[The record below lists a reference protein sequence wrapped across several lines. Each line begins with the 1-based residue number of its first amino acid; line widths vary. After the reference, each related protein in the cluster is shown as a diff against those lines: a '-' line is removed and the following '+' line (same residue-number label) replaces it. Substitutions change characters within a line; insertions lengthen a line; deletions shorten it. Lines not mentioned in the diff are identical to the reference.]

1 MEVVIAGLTDALTVA
16 NLLLIFFGV
25 FVGIVVGAIP
35 GLNGPMAIAIAIPL
49 TFTLSPLSAIA
60 FLVGINKGA
69 NFGGAISAILIN
81 VPGSAEAIA
90 TTFDGYPLARKG
102 KPLKALKMALYAS
115 VVGDSFSDLVL
126 FLVAAPF
133 AILALTMGPSE
144 LTALMLFALTFI
156 AAVVG
161 NSMTKGLIAGAM
173 GILASTVGLDS
184 EASTPR
190 MTFGVLDLE
199 DGIPLLAMVIGML
212 ALSEIMIQIED
223 GLQARAK
230 GRESEIDAFDKSKPR
245 EDRIV
250 TWPEFRA
257 SFKTMMRSA
266 VIGTLI
272 GAIPGLGSTLAGFLG
287 YGAAKRASKNPE
299 EFGQGALDGI
309 AGAESANS
317 ATVGANLIPTLA
329 LGIPGN
335 ISAAILISALIIHGL
350 TPGPLIFEQHGRVLY
365 GLFGAMFVSNV
376 VNLFLGQLGLRFFA
390 YVISLP
396 KQYIHPVIVLL
407 CFAGTYLITQSM
419 FALGLMV
426 GFAILGYIMRKLD
439 YSIVAF
445 IIAFIL
451 GPLFEDA
458 LRQTLVLFGDNPENL
473 VTRPIAMIF
482 LVLTIYSVW
491 RLGFREKPQILKE
504 PEADI

>member
-1 MEVVIAGLTDALTVA
+1 MDVILTGLASALTVS
-16 NLLLIFFGV
+16 NLLLIAFGV

-49 TFTLSPLSAIA
+49 TFVLTPVAAIS

-69 NFGGAISAILIN
+69 NFGGAISAILMN
-81 VPGSAEAIA
+81 VPGAAEAIA

-126 FLVAAPF
+126 ILVAAPF
-133 AILALTMGPSE
+133 AILALTMGPAE
-144 LTALMLFALTFI
+144 LAALMLFALTFI

-161 NSMTKGLIAGAM
+161 KSMMKGLIAGAL
-173 GILASTVGLDS
+173 GIFCSTIGLDP

-190 MTFGVLDLE
+190 MTFDVLELE
-199 DGIPLLAMVIGML
+199 EGIPLLAMVIGML
-212 ALSEIMIQIED
+212 ALSEIMIQIEERMH
-223 GLQARAK
+223 ARAD
-230 GRESEIDAFDKSKPR
+230 GEDTGINAFNKTTPR

-250 TWPEFRA
+250 TMVEFRA

-266 VIGTLI
+266 MIGTVI

-287 YGAAKRASKNPE
+287 YGAAKRASKHPE
-299 EFGQGALDGI
+299 EFGKGALDGI
-309 AGAESANS
+309 AGAEAANS

-335 ISAAILISALIIHGL
+335 LSAAILISALIIHGL
-350 TPGPLIFEQHGRVLY
+350 TPGPLIFEQHGSVLY
-365 GLFGAMFVSNV
+365 GLFGAMLVANFF
-376 VNLFLGQLGLRFFA
+376 NLFIGQAGLRMFA
-390 YVISLP
+390 WVLSLP
-396 KQYIHPVIVLL
+396 NQFIHPVVVLL
-407 CFAGTYLITQSM
+407 CFSGAYLTTQSM
-419 FALGLMV
+419 FAVALMV

-439 YSIVAF
+439 FSIVAY

-451 GPLFEDA
+451 GPLFEDT
-458 LRQTLVLFGDNPENL
+458 LRQTLVLFEDNPEQL
-473 VTRPIAMIF
+473 LTRPIAVAF
-482 LVLTIYSVW
+482 VVLTGYSIY
-491 RLGFREKPQILKE
+491 RLGFRKKPEMLSGG
-504 PEADI
+504 

>member
-1 MEVVIAGLTDALTVA
+1 MDVILTGLASALTFS
-16 NLLLIFFGV
+16 NLLLIAFGV

-49 TFTLSPLSAIA
+49 TFVLSPVAAIS

-69 NFGGAISAILIN
+69 NFGGAISAILMN
-81 VPGSAEAIA
+81 VPGAAEAIA

-115 VVGDSFSDLVL
+115 VVGDTFSDLVL
-126 FLVAAPF
+126 ILVAAPF
-133 AILALTMGPSE
+133 AILALTMGPAE

-161 NSMTKGLIAGAM
+161 KSMMKGLIAGAL
-173 GILASTVGLDS
+173 GIFASTIGLDP

-190 MTFGVLDLE
+190 MTFDVLELE
-199 DGIPLLAMVIGML
+199 EGIPLLAMVIGML
-212 ALSEIMIQIED
+212 ALSEIMIQIEERRIS
-223 GLQARAK
+223 RAA
-230 GRESEIDAFDKSKPR
+230 GGDEEIKAFDKSTPR
-245 EDRIV
+245 DDRII
-250 TWPEFRA
+250 TGLEFRA
-257 SFKTMMRSA
+257 SFRTMMRSA
-266 VIGTLI
+266 VIGTVI

-299 EFGQGALDGI
+299 EFGKGALDGI

-335 ISAAILISALIIHGL
+335 LSAAILISALIIHGL
-350 TPGPLIFEQHGRVLY
+350 TPGPLIFEQHGAVLY
-365 GLFGAMFVSNV
+365 GLFGAMLVANFF
-376 VNLFLGQLGLRFFA
+376 NLFIGQAGLRLFA
-390 YVISLP
+390 WVLSLP
-396 KQYIHPVIVLL
+396 NQYIHPVIVLL
-407 CFAGTYLITQSM
+407 CFSGAYLITQSM
-419 FALGLMV
+419 FAVALMV

-439 YSIVAF
+439 FSIVAF

-451 GPLFEDA
+451 GPLFEDV
-458 LRQTLVLFGDNPENL
+458 LRQTLVLFSDSPGEL
-473 VTRPIAMIF
+473 LTRPIAIAF
-482 LVLTIYSVW
+482 LLLTIFSVW
-491 RLGFREKPQILKE
+491 RFGTREKPAIFKE
-504 PEADI
+504 P